1 MNYDPH
7 RDQQL
12 LFAIAMSTGS
22 VDEGLDAIEK
32 MNHAQARNDSRVPR
46 NMKPSREAFEALGFE
61 FTEIDDNVLI
71 KAKLPEGWTIQAID
85 GYWSE
90 ICDETGKRRATY
102 FYKSAFYDRNG
113 HMVLV

>member
-1 MNYDPH
+1 MNFDPL

-22 VDEGLDAIEK
+22 VNEGLDTIEK
-32 MNHAQARNDSRVPR
+32 MNHISAQKNSRVPR
-46 NMKPSREAFEALGFE
+46 NMMPNREAFEALGFE
-61 FTEIDDNVLI
+61 FTEIDDDVLI
-71 KAKLPEGWTIQAID
+71 QVKLPDGWTVKPID

-90 ICDETGKRRATY
+90 ICDENGKRRATY